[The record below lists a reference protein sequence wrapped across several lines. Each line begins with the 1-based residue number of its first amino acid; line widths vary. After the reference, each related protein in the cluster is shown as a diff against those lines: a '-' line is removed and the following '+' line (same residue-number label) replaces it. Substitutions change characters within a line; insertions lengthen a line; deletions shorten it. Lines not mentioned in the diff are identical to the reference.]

1 MNTARRLRA
10 YLAAP
15 LFNPRER
22 HFNEQLE
29 KHLAP
34 YVDVFLPQRDGEL
47 LTRLIAQGQSLAVA
61 QNTVFS
67 NDIAAIE
74 ASDIVVAVLDGRTV
88 DEGVAFEIGYA
99 RALGIFCIGF
109 KSDDRSMLP
118 TGDNPMIERGC
129 HRHCSTVDDL
139 IGAIRSLI
147 ESILKRNV
155 ERGVSATK
163 QPDGDKVPPIGQR

>member
-1 MNTARRLRA
+1 M
-10 YLAAP
+10 
-15 LFNPRER
+15 FE
-22 HFNEQLE
+22 
-29 KHLAP
+29 
-34 YVDVFLPQRDGEL
+34 DFL
-47 LTRLIAQGQSLAVA
+47 
-61 QNTVFS
+61 
-67 NDIAAIE
+67 
-74 ASDIVVAVLDGRTV
+74 

-147 ESILKRNV
+147 ESILKRNF

-163 QPDGDKVPPIGQR
+163 QPDGDKVSPIAALSDWLHPLVPKRTTRSDQC